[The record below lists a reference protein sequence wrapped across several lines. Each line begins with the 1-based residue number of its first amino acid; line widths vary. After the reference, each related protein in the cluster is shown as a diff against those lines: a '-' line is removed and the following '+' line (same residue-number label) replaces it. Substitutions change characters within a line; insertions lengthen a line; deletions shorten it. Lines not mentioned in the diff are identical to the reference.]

1 MPKVLAGFDIPLKA
15 VSDLLTFIRVSRR
28 FYALGGDSELW
39 KRQYYSRW
47 VRPRARRLANARRA
61 TLPLSRVEYSPRV
74 STWLDHS
81 HLAGEDKVTNWKRQ
95 YRLRHNW
102 SRGIC
107 RLTEVE
113 LPQPSPPP
121 MLVELCAGLVLTA
134 DASCGLRAW
143 IAKDP
148 KSCVASISLA
158 DLAAKSRRNCRSTPT
173 ALTATRR
180 RHRNAV
186 EIGVGF
192 QDGRFNLYDLD
203 LEASRPTLRFAHTG
217 STDGTITAMA
227 SSSPYLLTVTQHK
240 ALSLYELPDGPQAPG
255 KAEGPRQLASLRADS
270 IVAPISLS
278 LRTTASEIIA
288 SIVYSFFHL
297 GCAWSL
303 GIQELRLDRSGQQVG
318 SQLATTVDS
327 QYGMKHLAF
336 SRPGRR
342 YPTSDDSPLS
352 SRLRFVPTEASIVH
366 QEPPTSISYSHP
378 YLLTSHADNTLTL
391 YLVVSTS
398 ESLFIRSGQRLWGH
412 TSSVSA
418 VQVSDRG
425 KAVSVSARG
434 DEMRIWELEPAV
446 SLFGV
451 PKELKEENSIPI
463 TPENR
468 AERQQA
474 IRGTADWKVETARL
488 SPGVGKRVGFDEER
502 VVLVREREVGRQLLG
517 CYDFT

>member
-1 MPKVLAGFDIPLKA
+1 
-15 VSDLLTFIRVSRR
+15 VSRR

-39 KRQYYSRW
+39 KRQYYTRW

-81 HLAGEDKVTNWKRQ
+81 HLAGEGNVTNWKRQ

-102 SRGIC
+102 ARGIC

-113 LPQPSPPP
+113 LPQPSQPP
-121 MLVELCAGLVLTA
+121 MLVELCAGLVFTA
-134 DASCGLRAW
+134 DESYGLRAW
-143 IAKDP
+143 TAKDP
-148 KSCVASISLA
+148 QSCVASISLA
-158 DLAAKSRRNCRSTPT
+158 DLQTKSRRNCRATPT
-173 ALTATRR
+173 ALTATRCR
-180 RHRNAV
+180 SLNAV

-192 QDGRFNLYDLD
+192 QDGGFNLYSLD
-203 LEASRPTLRFAHTG
+203 LEAPRLRLRLGHTG
-217 STDGTITAMA
+217 SADGTITAMA

-240 ALSLYELPDGPQAPG
+240 ALSLYEIPIEPPVPE
-255 KAEGPRQLASLRADS
+255 KAEEPRQLASLRADS

-303 GIQELRLDRSGQQVG
+303 GIQELRLDKSGQQIG

-327 QYGMKHLAF
+327 QYGRKPLQGL
-336 SRPGRR
+336 SRLGR
-342 YPTSDDSPLS
+342 PHATSGASPLS

-378 YLLTSHADNTLTL
+378 YLLTSHADNTLTM

-398 ESLFIRSGQRLWGH
+398 GSLFIRSGQRLWGH

-425 KAVSVSARG
+425 KAVSASARG
-434 DEMRIWELEPAV
+434 DEIRVWELESAV
-446 SLFGV
+446 SLFGM
-451 PKELKEENSIPI
+451 PKEVKEENSIAI

-468 AERQQA
+468 QDRDRDTGAM
-474 IRGTADWKVETARL
+474 RGTAGWKAETGGLRASEAMEQMR
-488 SPGVGKRVGFDEER
+488 KRVGFDEER
-502 VVLVREREVGRQLLG
+502 VLLVREREVGRQLLE